1 MVCAV
6 PGIHDGILRSGHSHE
21 PAHQHMLPSMRN
33 GSSLGLWAMVMLMSN
48 CRAASPEAD
57 LPPQPSSQSS
67 PSAPMADAGSCW
79 VGVLRRNRSF
89 DDILPAHHCLEDK
102 KLWEG
107 ASHRIGRRNVFG
119 VGGGADSLDGKLV
132 LVRGTVGAS
141 LADALTLKGPCP
153 AEGSASRQ
161 FRADWMADEGGYV
174 TTRARLQTIPY
185 LRASSVEPFPV
196 LQVSNPTLENRRKE
210 HWRGPVPHVPAS
222 ATVHNPTGSVWN
234 LELLLHYEGGPG
246 KPMPEYERR
255 PVRVEPG
262 QETTVA
268 IDSVIRDP
276 AHPDSERAYWIL
288 EDVELAGAVGDCQ
301 ALTSPRL

>member
-1 MVCAV
+1 MV
-6 PGIHDGILRSGHSHE
+6 RSPWRLLSGCSRE
-21 PAHQHMLPSMRN
+21 PAHQRMLPSMGK
-33 GSSLGLWAMVMLMSN
+33 GSSLGLWAMVILMSS
-48 CRAASPEAD
+48 CRAASPAAD
-57 LPPQPSSQSS
+57 LPPEASPQSS
-67 PSAPMADAGSCW
+67 PSAPTADAGSCW

-89 DDILPAHHCLEDK
+89 DDSFPAQHCLDDK

-119 VGGGADSLDGKLV
+119 VGAGADSLDGKLV
-132 LVRGTVGAS
+132 LVRGTAGSS
-141 LADALTLKGPCP
+141 LADALTFKGPCP
-153 AEGSASRQ
+153 AEDSASRQ
-161 FRADWMADEGGYV
+161 FRTDWMADEGGYV
-174 TTRARLQTIPY
+174 TTRARLQTVPY

-210 HWRGPVPHVPAS
+210 HGPAPNVPAS

-246 KPMPEYERR
+246 KPMPRYLRR

-262 QETTVA
+262 QETTVI